1 MADDEKIA
9 VQTSQAPQA
18 PDKSDAKK
26 IKLKFAKP
34 HNHNGKQYGVG
45 SEDVFTQAD
54 ADLIRA
60 QGTASTVTGQ

>member
-1 MADDEKIA
+1 MADDEKSA
-9 VQTSQAPQA
+9 TQVSQA

-26 IKLKFAKP
+26 IKLKFTKP

-45 SEDVFTQAD
+45 NEDVFTQSD

-60 QGTASTVTGQ
+60 QGTAVTVTGQ